1 MRLLARLFDREQT
14 IATVTSVGL
23 RSWLA
28 PNSRRFPR
36 MCAVAEE

>member
-1 MRLLARLFDREQT
+1 MRLLARLFYREQT
-14 IATVTSVGL
+14 IETVTSAGF